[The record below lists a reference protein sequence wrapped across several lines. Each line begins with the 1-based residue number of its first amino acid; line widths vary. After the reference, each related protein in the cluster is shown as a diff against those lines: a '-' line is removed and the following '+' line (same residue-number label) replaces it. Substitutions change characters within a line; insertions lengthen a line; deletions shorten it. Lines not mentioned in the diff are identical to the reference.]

1 MSETAIDYGSRTM
14 PHDDVAEQSVL
25 GGMLLSKDAIADVVE
40 SLRASDFYK
49 PAHETIYEAILSLYG
64 HGSPADAITVA
75 DELKKRGELARVGG
89 AAYIHTLIASVPTA
103 ANAQYYAEIVKE
115 HAIMRRLIEAGT
127 KIAQLGYANE
137 TEVDTL
143 VDQAQAE
150 IYAVTD
156 GNAKEDYVSFSEALE
171 ETINEIDANS
181 NRPDGVYGVP
191 TDFIEFDELTGGLH
205 GGQMIVIAARPGV
218 GKSTLALDIAR
229 SAAIHHQMTTVF
241 FSLEM
246 SRTELAMRI
255 LSAEGKISMGRLKKG
270 DLDTEG
276 WTNLATLQGRIDSAP
291 LFIDDSP
298 NMTLMEIRAK
308 CRRLKQRND
317 LKLVVLDYLQLMSS
331 GKKVESRQQEV
342 SEFSR
347 SLKLLAKELDVPVIA
362 LSQLNRGSEQRTDK
376 RPMVSDLRESGS
388 IEQDADM
395 VILLHRED
403 MYNPDSQRVGEAD
416 MIIAKHRGGPTR
428 TIPLAFSGKF
438 SRFNNM
444 ANEAPPQY

>member
-75 DELKKRGELARVGG
+75 DELKKRGELTRVGG
-89 AAYIHTLIASVPTA
+89 ASYIHTLIASVPTA

-229 SAAIHHQMTTVF
+229 SASIHHQMTTVF

-255 LSAEGKISMGRLKKG
+255 LSAEGKIPMSELKKG
-270 DLDTEG
+270 DLGTEG
-276 WTNLATLQGRIDSAP
+276 WTNLANLQGRIDSAP

-403 MYNPDSQRVGEAD
+403 MYNLDSQRVGEAD

>member
-75 DELKKRGELARVGG
+75 DELKKRGELTRVGG
-89 AAYIHTLIASVPTA
+89 ASYIHTLIASVPTA

-403 MYNPDSQRVGEAD
+403 MYNPESERVGEAD

-428 TIPLAFSGKF
+428 TIPLAFSGKY

>member
-1 MSETAIDYGSRTM
+1 MSESSVDYGSRTM

-75 DELKKRGELARVGG
+75 DELKKRGELTRVGG
-89 AAYIHTLIASVPTA
+89 AAYLHTLIASVPTA

-137 TEVDTL
+137 TEVDAL

-171 ETINEIDANS
+171 ATMREIDANS

-191 TDFIEFDELTGGLH
+191 TDFIELDELTGGLH

-229 SAAIHHQMTTVF
+229 SAAIHHHMATVF

-362 LSQLNRGSEQRTDK
+362 LSQLNRGSEQRSDK

-403 MYNPDSQRVGEAD
+403 MYNPDSDRVGEAD

-428 TIPLAFSGKF
+428 TIPLAFSGKY

>member
-1 MSETAIDYGSRTM
+1 MSESSVDYGSRTM

-75 DELKKRGELARVGG
+75 DELKKRGELTRVGG
-89 AAYIHTLIASVPTA
+89 AAYLHTLIASVPTA

-137 TEVDTL
+137 TEVDAL

-171 ETINEIDANS
+171 ATMREIDANS

-191 TDFIEFDELTGGLH
+191 TDFIELDELTGGLH

-229 SAAIHHQMTTVF
+229 SAAIHHHMATVF

-308 CRRLKQRND
+308 CRRLKQRNN

-403 MYNPDSQRVGEAD
+403 MYNPDSDRVGEAD

-428 TIPLAFSGKF
+428 TIPLAFSGKY

>member
-75 DELKKRGELARVGG
+75 DELKKRGELTRVGG

-229 SAAIHHQMTTVF
+229 SASIHHQMTTVF

-403 MYNPDSQRVGEAD
+403 MYNPDSERVGEAD

-428 TIPLAFSGKF
+428 TIPLAFSGKY

-444 ANEAPPQY
+444 VNEAPPQY

>member
-1 MSETAIDYGSRTM
+1 MSESSVDYGSRTM

-75 DELKKRGELARVGG
+75 DELKKRGELTRVGG
-89 AAYIHTLIASVPTA
+89 AAYLHTLIASVPTA

-137 TEVDTL
+137 TEVDAL

-171 ETINEIDANS
+171 ATMREIDANS

-191 TDFIEFDELTGGLH
+191 TDFIELDELTGGLH

-229 SAAIHHQMTTVF
+229 SAAIHHHMATVF

-255 LSAEGKISMGRLKKG
+255 LSAEGKMSMGRLKKG

-403 MYNPDSQRVGEAD
+403 MYNPDSDRVGEAD

-428 TIPLAFSGKF
+428 TIPLAFSGKY

>member
-1 MSETAIDYGSRTM
+1 MSESSVDYGSRTM

-75 DELKKRGELARVGG
+75 DELKKRGELTRVGG
-89 AAYIHTLIASVPTA
+89 AAYLHTLIASVPTA

-137 TEVDTL
+137 TEVDAL

-171 ETINEIDANS
+171 ATMREIDANS

-191 TDFIEFDELTGGLH
+191 TDFIELDELTGGLH

-218 GKSTLALDIAR
+218 GKSTLALDMAR
-229 SAAIHHQMTTVF
+229 SAAIHHHMATVF

-403 MYNPDSQRVGEAD
+403 MYNPDSDRVGEAD

-428 TIPLAFSGKF
+428 TIPLAFSGKY

>member
-75 DELKKRGELARVGG
+75 DELKKRGELTRVGG

-156 GNAKEDYVSFSEALE
+156 DNAKEDYVSFSDALE

-229 SAAIHHQMTTVF
+229 SASIHHQMTTVF

-255 LSAEGKISMGRLKKG
+255 LSAEGKIPMSELKKG
-270 DLDTEG
+270 DLGTEG
-276 WTNLATLQGRIDSAP
+276 WTNLANLQGRIDSAP

-403 MYNPDSQRVGEAD
+403 MYNPDSERVGEAD

-428 TIPLAFSGKF
+428 TIPLAFSGKY

>member
-75 DELKKRGELARVGG
+75 DELKKRGELTRVGG
-89 AAYIHTLIASVPTA
+89 ASYIHTLIASVPTA

-156 GNAKEDYVSFSEALE
+156 GNAKEDYVSFSDALE

-229 SAAIHHQMTTVF
+229 SASIHHQMTTVF
-241 FSLEM
+241 CWLEM

-403 MYNPDSQRVGEAD
+403 MYNPDSERVGEAD

-428 TIPLAFSGKF
+428 TIPLAFSGKY

>member
-75 DELKKRGELARVGG
+75 DELKKRGELTRVGG
-89 AAYIHTLIASVPTA
+89 ASYIHTLIASVPTA

-229 SAAIHHQMTTVF
+229 SASIHHQMTTVF

-270 DLDTEG
+270 DLGTEG

-403 MYNPDSQRVGEAD
+403 MYNPDSERVGEAD

-428 TIPLAFSGKF
+428 TIPLAFSGKY

>member
-75 DELKKRGELARVGG
+75 DELKKRGELTRVGG
-89 AAYIHTLIASVPTA
+89 ASYIHTLIASVPTA

-276 WTNLATLQGRIDSAP
+276 WTNLATLQGRIDSVP

-403 MYNPDSQRVGEAD
+403 MYNPDSERVGEAD

-428 TIPLAFSGKF
+428 TIPLAFSGKY

>member
-75 DELKKRGELARVGG
+75 DELKKRGELTRVGG
-89 AAYIHTLIASVPTA
+89 ASYIHTLIASVPTA

>member
-75 DELKKRGELARVGG
+75 DELKKRGELTRVGG

-276 WTNLATLQGRIDSAP
+276 WTNLATLQGRIDSTP

-403 MYNPDSQRVGEAD
+403 MYNPDSERVGEAD

-428 TIPLAFSGKF
+428 TIPLAFSGKY

>member
-75 DELKKRGELARVGG
+75 DELKKRGELTRVGG
-89 AAYIHTLIASVPTA
+89 ASYIHTLIASVPTA

-403 MYNPDSQRVGEAD
+403 MYNPDSERVGEAD

-428 TIPLAFSGKF
+428 TIPLAFSGKY

-444 ANEAPPQY
+444 VNEAPPQY

>member
-75 DELKKRGELARVGG
+75 DELKKRGELTRVGG
-89 AAYIHTLIASVPTA
+89 ASYIHTLIASVPTA

-137 TEVDTL
+137 TEVDAL

-171 ETINEIDANS
+171 ATMREIDANS

-191 TDFIEFDELTGGLH
+191 TDFIELDELTGGLH

-229 SAAIHHQMTTVF
+229 SAAIHHHMATVF

-403 MYNPDSQRVGEAD
+403 MYNPDSERVGEAD

-428 TIPLAFSGKF
+428 TIPLAFSGKY